1 VELLAALIEYEKDI
15 NLLESLYNNNKEL
28 LDQHELDTDLKELAE
43 YVLFFASRSWVGL
56 TRRARILRDLDEWL
70 NSVGPNLGKKKL
82 PGVKELWK
90 AGDLRE
96 KLAASNAKIGSVRA
110 RWQVWGAAQVSEA
123 DCADHHHGQTRLHL
137 HTFVSTNMILAAQTE
152 MAARFEQMFTM
163 LQQGQVRQR
172 SRSLSMHSQVEPVG
186 FNSQTT
192 RVGCHTCVKA
202 HTDEYH
208 SQVVAN
214 PTTSIVTFSVLS
226 PDPSFSYDRIK
237 LRLEEYRTLLASD
250 SDTIELSTENGK
262 TFICR
267 KQANEMEK
275 YLDRA
280 EILLRDVVQSRD
292 IPTIVV
298 LNHLRDLTK
307 VLDNLKLYDECRLTG
322 NCALDLAEAL
332 GRRSLEFRHKQ
343 AETLALIA
351 GLSVYQPRA
360 RTLFIQAISIC
371 EEVVENNASH
381 SNKHK
386 LLLVLESAAY
396 WALDHLTA
404 LSSQWR
410 ERAIQLMTKELP
422 PTMVHPHFRSAIYHN
437 YGYGLCRL
445 KQYSNAVEASHEAVS
460 IRRTLVDNDPAKYN
474 FAFARALM
482 NMGAALD
489 DIGKYDDA
497 IVAYK
502 EALEICTTMSTQDP
516 LRYNKL
522 RAMTLYNYGFTL
534 GILKQVS
541 GAAEMERQAISLLR
555 DLAQTGTECTEML
568 CSALNNYGVSC
579 ASLGQ
584 NAEAVLAYQ
593 ECIPLQ
599 RALAATDS
607 EAEKDLMSPL
617 HDIAMSFRTLGKY
630 AEANTAATEF
640 LERNHG
646 RVLEDCGFAPD
657 FSRCFVCQRGIIPDP
672 LCNVSSPFL
681 TASWR

>member
-1 VELLAALIEYEKDI
+1 LAALIEYEKDI

-43 YVLFFASRSWVGL
+43 YEWFLPPVCRLRTGL
-56 TRRARILRDLDEWL
+56 TQRRRILRDLDEWL
-70 NSVGPNLGKKKL
+70 NSVNPNLGKKKKL
-82 PGVKELWK
+82 PGFKEVWK

-96 KLAASNAKIGSVRA
+96 KLTASNAKISSVRA

-137 HTFVSTNMILAAQTE
+137 NTFVSTNRILAAQTE

-192 RVGCHTCVKA
+192 RVGYHPRVKV

-214 PTTSIVTFSVLS
+214 PTTSIVTFTVLS
-226 PDPSFSYDRIK
+226 PDASLSYDRIK
-237 LRLEEYRTLLASD
+237 LRLEEYHTLLASD

-262 TFICR
+262 TVICR
-267 KQANEMEK
+267 KQANEMEE
-275 YLDRA
+275 YLDEA
-280 EILLRDVVQSRD
+280 EILLRNVVQSRD
-292 IPTIVV
+292 ISTLVV
-298 LNHLRDLTK
+298 LHHLRDLAR

-322 NCALDLAEAL
+322 NCALDHAESL
-332 GRRSLEFRHKQ
+332 GRQSVEFRHEQ

-371 EEVVENNASH
+371 EEVVENNASN
-381 SNKHK
+381 SNTHK
-386 LLLVLESAAY
+386 LLLVLEGAAH

-410 ERAIQLMTKELP
+410 ERAIQLMTEELP
-422 PTMVHPHFRSAIYHN
+422 LTMVDPHFRSVVYHN
-437 YGYGLCRL
+437 YGNGLHEL
-445 KQYSNAVEASHEAVS
+445 KQYSNAFEAYHEAVS
-460 IRRTLVDNDPAKYN
+460 IRRTLANNDPAKYN
-474 FAFARALM
+474 FFFAQTLM
-482 NMGAALD
+482 NMGIALD

-522 RAMTLYNYGFTL
+522 RANTLLNYDVTL
-534 GILKQVS
+534 QNLNQVS
-541 GAAEMERQAISLLR
+541 EASVVGKQAISLLR
-555 DLAQTGTECTEML
+555 DLAQTGNECKSLL
-568 CSALNNYGVSC
+568 CDALHNYGVSC
-579 ASLGQ
+579 ASLGRH
-584 NAEAVLAYQ
+584 AEAVLAYQ
-593 ECIPLQ
+593 ESIALR

-607 EAEKDLMSPL
+607 VDEKHLMSAL
-617 HDIAMSFRTLGKY
+617 HNIANSFHALDKY
-630 AEANTAATEF
+630 HEANTAATEF

-646 RVLEDCGFAPD
+646 RVRVFEICRYAPD
-657 FSRCFVCQRGIIPDP
+657 FSACFVCQRGVMPDS
-672 LCNVSSPFL
+672 L
-681 TASWR
+681 